1 MIKKMY
7 PKCHP
12 YWVDGKNKKI
22 KNAEVKPIAYVSTG
36 HLLPCCWCDLE
47 KADDVTQY
55 AEYGLFNEDLK
66 VENNEST
73 LDILMSPEWKSFHK
87 MLLEEPEKAPRA
99 CKKHCSFIQT
109 NQDESNYFE

>member
-1 MIKKMY
+1 MY

-12 YWVDGKNKKI
+12 YWVIDDKKI
-22 KNAEVKPIAYVSTG
+22 KNTDVSGIAYVSTG
-36 HLLPCCWCDLE
+36 HLLPCCWCDFE
-47 KADDVTQY
+47 RADVVNQY

-87 MLLEEPEKAPRA
+87 MLLEEPEKAPLP
-99 CKKHCSFIQT
+99 CKKYCSFVQT